1 MKTLLV
7 AGAAGFIGCNFAR
20 LALSRGYRVVGFDAL
35 TYAGHRENLESLGD
49 RFTLET
55 GDIRDA
61 RAVGTALAA
70 HKPAAILNFAAE
82 SHVDRSIEDPLLFV
96 ETNVLGTANLLHL
109 ALEYW
114 GSLGGTARDEF
125 RYLQVST
132 DEVFGSLGDTGKFS
146 ETTPL
151 DPRSPYSASKTG
163 ADLLVNAWHHT
174 YKLPTLTTRCSNN
187 YGPFQFPEKL
197 IPHMLHCALTGKPLP
212 VYGKGQNVRDWIHVE
227 DHCEGILLALEKGR
241 PGANYCFGGNAERR
255 NLDLVH
261 DLCRILDE
269 LRPRKSG
276 SYREQISFVTDRLGH
291 DWRYAIDDSL
301 AARDLGFR
309 RKHDLAGGL
318 RATVEWY
325 LAHESWRE
333 KVLGA
338 VSSGASGAVS
348 SGASGAVSSRA
359 SGATKGKK

>member
-1 MKTLLV
+1 MKTILIT
-7 AGAAGFIGCNFAR
+7 GAAGFIGCNFVR
-20 LALSRGYRVVGFDAL
+20 LALSRGYRCVGFDAL
-35 TYAGHRENLESLGD
+35 TYAGHKESLEGLGSG
-49 RFTLET
+49 FTLVT

-61 RAVGTALAA
+61 RAFGTALAA
-70 HKPAAILNFAAE
+70 HKPHAILNFAAE

-109 ALEYW
+109 SLEYW
-114 GSLGGTARDEF
+114 AGLSAGDKENF

-163 ADLLVNAWHHT
+163 ADLMVSAWHHT

-187 YGPFQFPEKL
+187 YGPYQYPEKL
-197 IPHMLHCALTGKPLP
+197 IPHMIQCALAGKPLP

-227 DHCEGILLALEKGR
+227 DHCAGILLALEKGK

-255 NLDLVH
+255 NLDLVE
-261 DLCRILDE
+261 DICRILDE
-269 LRPRKSG
+269 LKPRARG
-276 SYREQISFVTDRLGH
+276 SYKEQISFVTDRLGH

-301 AARDLGFR
+301 AARELGFK
-309 RKHDLAGGL
+309 RKHELSGGL
-318 RATVEWY
+318 RSTVKWY
-325 LAHESWRE
+325 LENESWCK
-333 KVLGA
+333 KVLG
-338 VSSGASGAVS
+338 SG
-348 SGASGAVSSRA
+348 
-359 SGATKGKK
+359 K